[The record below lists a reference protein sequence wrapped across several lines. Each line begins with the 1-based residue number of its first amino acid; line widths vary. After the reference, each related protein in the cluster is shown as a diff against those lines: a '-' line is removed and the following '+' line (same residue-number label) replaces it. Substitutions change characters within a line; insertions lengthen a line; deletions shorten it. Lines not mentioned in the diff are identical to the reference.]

1 MQKTENFPLSPVGRS
16 FWLWLWIP
24 LLLASAV
31 VVGGTLSGYRGSA
44 AYMFLLTIPF
54 LALAGAGLS
63 LIVRRR
69 HIRLNNRELRITATL
84 YTRKVTVEAIDLA
97 RARVMSLDEHTELK
111 PRFKTNGFSVPGFHA
126 GHFRL
131 RNLSKAFCLITDP
144 TQVLSLPLRD
154 GGLILLSPEKP
165 RVLLDRL
172 RELADIPGRR

>member
-1 MQKTENFPLSPVGRS
+1 MRKSEDFPLAPIGRS
-16 FWLWLWIP
+16 AWLWLWIP
-24 LLLASAV
+24 LLLASTV
-31 VVGGTLSGYRGSA
+31 VVSGVLSGYRGSA
-44 AYMFLLTIPF
+44 LYMFLLTIPF

-69 HIRLNNRELRITATL
+69 RIRLNNRELRITATF

-97 RARVMSLDEHTELK
+97 CARVMSLDEHTELK
-111 PRFKTNGFSVPGFHA
+111 PRFKTNGFGVPGFYA

-131 RNLSKAFCLITDP
+131 RNLSKAFCLITDH

-154 GGLILLSPEKP
+154 GSLVLLSPEKP